1 MSIRTA
7 VRRAGRGVRRVA
19 GGVSLTGRGG
29 RRRRRRRGISAAG
42 IRAARRLM
50 HLLQDFQRHVPR
62 GRGGFHRRGRRYR
75 GDPYEDEQSGDVRED
90 PTDEELEEE
99 GATE

>member
-7 VRRAGRGVRRVA
+7 VRRAGRTARRV
-19 GGVSLTGRGG
+19 GGGLTLGGRGG
-29 RRRRRRRGISAAG
+29 KRRRRRRGISAAG

-62 GRGGFHRRGRRYR
+62 GRGGFARHRRRYR
-75 GDPYEDEQSGDVRED
+75 GDPYEDEESGNVRED
-90 PTDEELEEE
+90 GDEEDEEE
-99 GATE
+99 ARE